1 MGMFDDFNK
10 SRQMEKERNAKLKA
24 EEAEREAK
32 SNINSV
38 TLKTKLGQPLYFFKG
53 LDSKLWIYSDVVI
66 IDRSE
71 GKVLNAFNHTVK
83 AIPIKNIKTLQFKN
97 GSITGGF
104 IEFGVSG
111 NDASRKETFD
121 FDNENRFNYSFENLP
136 NIVDAYFY
144 LLARIK

>member
-10 SRQMEKERNAKLKA
+10 SRQMEKERNAKIKA
-24 EEAEREAK
+24 EAAEKEAK
-32 SNINSV
+32 SNINGII
-38 TLKTKLGQPLYFFKG
+38 LKTKLGQPLYFFKG
-53 LDSKLWIYSDVVI
+53 FDSKLWIYPDVVI
-66 IDRSE
+66 IDRTE
-71 GKVLNAFNHTVK
+71 GKILNAFNHTVK

-97 GSITGGF
+97 SGVAGGF

-121 FDNENRFNYSFENLP
+121 MDNENRFNYSFENLP
-136 NIVDAYFY
+136 EIIDVYFY